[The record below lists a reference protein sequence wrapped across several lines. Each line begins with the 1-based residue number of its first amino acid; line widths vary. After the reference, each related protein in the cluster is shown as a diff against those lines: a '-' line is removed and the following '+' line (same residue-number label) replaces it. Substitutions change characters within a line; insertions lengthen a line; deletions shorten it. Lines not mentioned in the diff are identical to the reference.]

1 MDAISSGFYGELA
14 KLGFDIPA
22 PMKSGGYV
30 AGSLLAGL
38 AVHDMIRG
46 SSLKTDIAPAVIKG
60 LEEGTQ
66 VISKEW
72 VEKLLKDQP
81 LDRPAKVIT
90 TMEEV
95 EEMLQDPKFNFIL
108 RYYFRGFAKQIIEKG
123 INAAVIRGK
132 NRDYV
137 VVPEKA
143 NARVIEHEVGH
154 LRDFASKA
162 YREPGVIGSLLSIGW
177 KPAYEKYVLD
187 RERRAWKHAKPT
199 PIADEAVE
207 TYESAFHRNRARQA
221 ASYGAGMIFKAM
233 SALSKGVPS
242 AGGTH

>member
-72 VEKLLKDQP
+72 VQKLLKDQP
-81 LDRPAKVIT
+81 LDRPVKVVT
-90 TMEEV
+90 TPEEM
-95 EEMLQDPKFNFIL
+95 EEMLQDPKFNFVT
-108 RYYFRGFAKQIIEKG
+108 RYLIRGFAKQIIEKG
-123 INAAVIRGK
+123 VNAAVIKGK
-132 NRDYV
+132 KQDYL

-154 LRDFASKA
+154 LRDFASGA
-162 YREPGVIGSLLSIGW
+162 YKEPGIIGSILAGVW
-177 KPAYEKYVLD
+177 KPSFEKHVLE
-187 RERRAWKHAKPT
+187 RERRAWKYTKPT
-199 PIADEAVE
+199 PLAEEAVE
-207 TYESAFHRNRARQA
+207 TYESAFHRNRAKQM
-221 ASYGAGMIFKAM
+221 ASSSAGMIFKAM

-242 AGGTH
+242 AGETH